1 MKKIGKCFGLH
12 FSRWFSPKLFVS
24 LMLFFIGLNLM
35 AQGKR
40 VEGTIVDSKNEPLI
54 GVNVTVKDKPGVG
67 VITSVDGKFAI
78 TVDNANA
85 VLVISFLG
93 METQSISVK
102 DNTQLRIVMVEDNK
116 IFSEVVIVGFGQQKK
131 ASIVGAISQASGEVL
146 LRAAGVNDV
155 GSALTGNLPGVVTV
169 AGSGM
174 PGEEDPKIQIRA
186 ASSWNNSEPL
196 VLVDG
201 VERPMSSV
209 DVNSIESI
217 SVLKDASATAV
228 FGVKGANGVILITTK
243 RGKEGAA
250 RIDVSANATMKV
262 PSKLPNKYD
271 SYDALMARNVAI
283 EHELGV
289 YPDSWGYVTPQS
301 IIEKYRN
308 PANLEEAERY
318 PNVDWQDELFK
329 DYAMSYNANLNVSGG
344 TDFVKYFASADF
356 AHEGDIFEV
365 WDNGRN
371 YESGFGYN
379 RLNVRSN
386 LDFQL
391 TKSTVF
397 KVSIFGSNGAK
408 KSPWN
413 MTNSADWAVAQ
424 YWAGAYN
431 IAPDVFLPKYADGSW
446 GYYPNIS
453 NVSNS
458 AMILATSGTMTS
470 TTTRINTDFV
480 LEQDLGFVTKGL
492 SFRGT
497 LAWDNEFLEIRR
509 GINDLYNSPQEKWIN
524 PDTGIPS
531 YAQDFDDNNFFEY
544 SQGVLW
550 SVNGGEVQ
558 NGDTQRN
565 LNYQLQLNW
574 ARKFNQHNITAMGT
588 FSRSERARGN
598 EVPFYREDWVF
609 RGTYDYAGKY
619 FLDYSGA
626 YNGSDRF
633 SDEYRFAFF
642 NSGAIGWM
650 LSEEKFME
658 SIGFLDMLKLRASY
672 GEIGDDAVT
681 INNQPLRWLYMTQ
694 WAYGGNSSLDV
705 NQGTSPYTWYRESQV
720 GNENV
725 QWETVKKLNFGMDYA
740 VLDGLIAGSV
750 DVFRDHRTDVLI
762 AGQIR
767 SVPPYFGATPPTAN
781 LGEVKTNGYEVELRL
796 NKEFANKLRLWSNL
810 SMTHALSEII
820 EKEEPALY
828 PDYLKEAGYSI
839 SQQRAFV
846 DGGFIGGYDQLYAST
861 VHDNN
866 DEFKLPGDYDI
877 IDFNADGIIDAND
890 RVPYGYSA
898 VPQNTYNAT
907 VGFEW
912 KGFSAFV
919 QFYGVN
925 NVTREVTLTSFGSKM
940 NTVYDLGN
948 WWSRDEA
955 SPEVTVPRWGS
966 EPSYNAGTQ
975 YMFDGSFVRLK
986 NAELAYTFTQGW
998 IKRIGAGTMKIYVNG
1013 NNLWV
1018 WSKMPDDRESNFSG
1032 AGGQGAYPSMKRFNL
1047 GVRLSL

>member
-40 VEGTIVDSKNEPLI
+40 IEGTIVDSKNEPLI

-67 VITSVDGKFAI
+67 VITSVDGKFSI

-85 VLVISFLG
+85 ELVISFLG
-93 METQSISVK
+93 METQTINVK
-102 DNTQLRIVMVEDNK
+102 DNTQLKIVMVEDNK
-116 IFSEVVIVGFGQQKK
+116 IFSEVVIVGYGQQKK

-146 LRAAGVNDV
+146 LRASGVNDV
-155 GSALTGNLPGVVTV
+155 SSALTGNLPGVVTV
-169 AGSGM
+169 SGSGM
-174 PGEEDPKIQIRA
+174 PGEEGAKIQIRA
-186 ASSWNNSEPL
+186 PSSWNNSEPL

-201 VERPMSSV
+201 IERSMNSV
-209 DVNSIESI
+209 DVNSIESV

-243 RGKEGAA
+243 RGKLGAA
-250 RIDVSANATMKV
+250 RIDISANSTMKV

-271 SYDALMARNVAI
+271 SYDALMARNTAI

-289 YPDSWGYVTPQS
+289 YPDSWGFMTPQS

-308 PANLEEAERY
+308 PSSLEESERY

-329 DYAMSYNANLNVSGG
+329 DYTMSYSANLNVSGG
-344 TDFVKYFASADF
+344 TDVVKYFASADF
-356 AHEGDIFEV
+356 ANEGDIFRV

-397 KVSIFGSNGAK
+397 KVSISGSNGVK
-408 KSPWN
+408 KSPWGMN
-413 MTNSADWAVAQ
+413 NSSDWAVAQ
-424 YWAGAYN
+424 FWAGAYN
-431 IAPDVFLPKYADGSW
+431 IAPDVFLPKYSDGSW

-453 NVSNS
+453 NVTNS
-458 AMILATSGTMTS
+458 AMNLATSGVMN
-470 TTTRINTDFV
+470 TTTTTVNTDFI
-480 LEQDLGFVTKGL
+480 LEQDLSFVTKGL

-497 LAWDNEFLEIRR
+497 VAWDNIFVENNR

-524 PDTGIPS
+524 PESGIPS

-544 SQGVLW
+544 TQGVLW
-550 SVNGGEVQ
+550 SVNGGEIQ
-558 NGDTQRN
+558 NWATQRN
-565 LNYQLQLNW
+565 LSYQAQLNW
-574 ARKFNQHNITAMGT
+574 ARKFNQHNFTAMGT
-588 FSRSERARGN
+588 FARSERATGN
-598 EVPFYREDWVF
+598 EVPFYREDWIF

-619 FLDYSGA
+619 FADYSGA

-633 SDEYRFAFF
+633 SQEYRFAFF

-650 LSEEKFME
+650 ISEEKFME
-658 SIGFLDMLKLRASY
+658 SIGFLDMLKIRASY
-672 GEIGDDAVT
+672 GEIGDDNVT

-720 GNENV
+720 GNPDV
-725 QWETVKKLNFGMDYA
+725 KWETVKKLNIGLDFA
-740 VLDGLIAGSV
+740 VLDGLFAGSV
-750 DVFRDHRTDVLI
+750 DVFKDSRTDVLL
-762 AGQIR
+762 AGGVR
-767 SVPPYFGATPPTAN
+767 SVPSYFGATPPTAN
-781 LGEVKTNGYEVELRL
+781 LGEVETQGYEAELRF
-796 NKEFANKLRLWSNL
+796 NKVLPNKMRLWSNL
-810 SMTHALSEII
+810 SMTHAQSEIL
-820 EKEEPALY
+820 EREDPELY
-828 PDYLKEAGYSI
+828 PDYQKQAGYSI
-839 SQQRAFV
+839 NQQRAFV
-846 DGGFIGGYDQLYAST
+846 DAGFIGSYDQMYAST
-861 VHDNN
+861 PHDNN
-866 DEFKLPGDYDI
+866 DVYKLQGDYDI
-877 IDFNADGIIDAND
+877 IDFNGDGVIDAND
-890 RVPYGYSA
+890 RVPYGYSNI
-898 VPQNTYNAT
+898 PQNTYNAT
-907 VGFEW
+907 LGLEW
-912 KGFSAFV
+912 KGFSGFV

-925 NVTREVTLTSFGSKM
+925 NVTREVTLASFGSNL
-940 NTVYDLGN
+940 NTVYDMGN
-948 WWSRDEA
+948 WWSPTES
-955 SPEVTVPRWGS
+955 SPEVTVPRWMS
-966 EPSYNAGTQ
+966 RPSYNDGTQ

-986 NAELAYTFTQGW
+986 NAELAYTFTQD
-998 IKRIGAGTMKIYVNG
+998 KMKKYGISSLKIFVSG

-1018 WSKMPDDRESNFSG
+1018 WSKMPDDRESNFTG
-1032 AGGQGAYPSMKRFNL
+1032 AGGQGAYPSMKRYNL
-1047 GVRLSL
+1047 GIRLSL